1 MFGKSLR
8 DILLTA
14 LLLIAG
20 ASVVQDRL
28 TNDHAAA
35 ASPRVIN
42 AAALGKSYRFM
53 LATTYADGWVA
64 AAKALEDG
72 KTIQEAQQMLQD
84 TWKKSRNETFRT
96 QLRPS
101 FTKILPEGT
110 EPASA
115 EQRTRVATFWRSFA
129 AGLRGTR

>member
-14 LLLIAG
+14 LLLIVG
-20 ASVVQDRL
+20 ASIVQDRL

-35 ASPRVIN
+35 ASPREIN
-42 AAALGKSYRFM
+42 AVALGKSYRFM
-53 LATTYADGWVA
+53 LASTYAEGWVA

-72 KTIQEAQQMLQD
+72 KTIQEAQQVLQD
-84 TWKKSRNETFRT
+84 TWKEARNEAFRT
-96 QLRPS
+96 RLRPS

-110 EPASA
+110 EPVSA